1 MPALNCI
8 TPDRHTRPKR
18 AASKEPERA
27 DEGASPS
34 TMAETPAASS
44 AGNGATKEDIDDWL
58 KDLQRDMVRHCGET
72 IRAST
77 AQLQTS
83 FFDTISKA
91 SRKLDE
97 RVDRRCAAIEADA
110 TSLQESQSK
119 IERDQREMAQQL
131 AKRTGL
137 EERAWRRA
145 SAFVI
150 DAWPVEWGQALPA
163 SRRRVGPGF
172 ASYLGENAA

>member
-1 MPALNCI
+1 
-8 TPDRHTRPKR
+8 
-18 AASKEPERA
+18 
-27 DEGASPS
+27 
-34 TMAETPAASS
+34 
-44 AGNGATKEDIDDWL
+44 
-58 KDLQRDMVRHCGET
+58 
-72 IRAST
+72 
-77 AQLQTS
+77 
-83 FFDTISKA
+83 
-91 SRKLDE
+91 
-97 RVDRRCAAIEADA
+97 
-110 TSLQESQSK
+110 
-119 IERDQREMAQQL
+119 MAQQL

>member
-1 MPALNCI
+1 MTGRSGPAQRSC
-8 TPDRHTRPKR
+8 RP
-18 AASKEPERA
+18 A
-27 DEGASPS
+27 
-34 TMAETPAASS
+34 
-44 AGNGATKEDIDDWL
+44 
-58 KDLQRDMVRHCGET
+58 
-72 IRAST
+72 
-77 AQLQTS
+77 

-119 IERDQREMAQQL
+119 LESDQREMAQQL

-145 SAFVI
+145 PAFVI